1 MALDSGEV
9 RLAAFGHVYVAP
21 VGSTIPA
28 DTSVP
33 FTAEWRELGYTTEDG
48 VSLTPSVD
56 INDINAWQSKVPV
69 KRSLTSID
77 FDVKFTLLQTTQLAS
92 SLFFFGE
99 DWVVAGSEASLTVSS
114 NPGLVERAV
123 AIEYLENEGDTT
135 VNRIILPRALLT
147 DREDL
152 TLNRSD
158 AVQWGLTWK
167 ALDSNGIVI
176 EVQSNNP
183 DLLFS

>member
-1 MALDSGEV
+1 MALTSGEV
-9 RLAAFGHVYVAP
+9 RLAPFGHVYVAP
-21 VGSTIPA
+21 VGSTIP
-28 DTSVP
+28 TSTTSP
-33 FTAEWRELGYTTEDG
+33 FNASWRELGYVSEDG
-48 VSLTPSVD
+48 VAFTPSVD

-69 KRSLTSID
+69 KRSLTGID

-99 DWVVAGSEASLTVSS
+99 DWTVAGSDATLSVTS
-114 NPGLVERAV
+114 NPTLDERALAV
-123 AIEYLENEGDTT
+123 EYTDDEGNL
-135 VNRIILPRALLT
+135 NRIILPRALVT

-158 AVQWGLTWK
+158 AVQWGVTLK
-167 ALDSNGIVI
+167 ALDQGGVVVL
-176 EVQSNNP
+176 VQSNNP

>member
-1 MALDSGEV
+1 MALDSGAI
-9 RLAAFGHVYVAP
+9 RLAQFGHVYVAP
-21 VGSTIPA
+21 VGSAVPA
-28 DTSVP
+28 DTS
-33 FTAEWRELGYTTEDG
+33 TAFDSSWRELGYVSEDG
-48 VSLTPSVD
+48 VSFAPSVD

-77 FDVKFTLLQTTQLAS
+77 FDITFQLLQTSQLAT

-99 DWVVAGSEASLTVSS
+99 QWDVTGGEANLVVTA
-114 NPGLVERAV
+114 NPQLDERAFAV
-123 AIEYLENEGDTT
+123 EYTDDSGNI
-135 VNRIILPRALLT
+135 NRIILPRALVT

-158 AVQWGLTWK
+158 AVMWGVTLK
-167 ALDSNGIVI
+167 ALEADGVVI

-183 DLLFS
+183 ELLFS